1 MENTLKIG
9 ENFPSTKIVDKLRD
23 NESCSSNT
31 KAFQIKQKIRIKEK
45 KRRHIFILPNMWMTY
60 VIKYLRVKLF
70 MWKK

>member
-45 KRRHIFILPNMWMTY
+45 KRRHIFILPNM
-60 VIKYLRVKLF
+60 
-70 MWKK
+70 